1 MGVGSVIGKRK
12 ADKRCFL
19 NKNTLLLYA
28 TGAQSNLGLRG
39 SIGCSS
45 ELSQLSGRRLG
56 VNLPTPPSTRW
67 LRAFPGDIN
76 SITFPA
82 HSQPLCCIDRM
93 TSGRG
98 NKCQQRRY
106 ERHWKYLQ
114 KSPWSL
120 LMYLRNGH
128 AFHYLLGPE
137 NFPIFGL
144 DFPPVIWMLIF
155 ICLLPINFWGSLWS
169 RKSPDVFLFPNS

>member
-1 MGVGSVIGKRK
+1 MGVGSVTGKRK

-28 TGAQSNLGLRG
+28 TGAQSNLGLRD

-56 VNLPTPPSTRW
+56 VNLPTPPSTWW

-76 SITFPA
+76 SLTFPA
-82 HSQPLCCIDRM
+82 LSRPLCCIDRM
-93 TSGRG
+93 TSGKG

-114 KSPWSL
+114 KSPSCLSLSFALYSWSL

-137 NFPIFGL
+137 NFPIFG
-144 DFPPVIWMLIF
+144 FPPVIWMLIF
-155 ICLLPINFWGSLWS
+155 ICLLSITFWGS
-169 RKSPDVFLFPNS
+169 